1 MERMQMRECG
11 IFLPLTI
18 LVLFFGVY
26 PMALLDVMDVSV
38 QFILDDL
45 TASGVALPGAR

>member
-1 MERMQMRECG
+1 MERMQLREYG

-26 PMALLDVMDVSV
+26 PMSLLDVMDVSIHL
-38 QFILDDL
+38 ILDDL
-45 TASGVALPGAR
+45 TASGVAILAGR

>member
-1 MERMQMRECG
+1 MERMQIREYG

-26 PMALLDVMDVSV
+26 PMALLDVIDLSI
-38 QFILDDL
+38 QLILDDL
-45 TASGVALPGAR
+45 TASGLALLAKS